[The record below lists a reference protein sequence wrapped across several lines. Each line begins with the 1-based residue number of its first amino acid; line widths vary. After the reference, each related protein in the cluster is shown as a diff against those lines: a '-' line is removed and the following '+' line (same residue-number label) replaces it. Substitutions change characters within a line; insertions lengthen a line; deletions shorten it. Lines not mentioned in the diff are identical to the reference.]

1 MSVMTQPFE
10 GMSAQ
15 AKRTLAFTAAAFMV
29 MLFMMVPEIARAGE
43 DAAELAGIWG
53 RWVGW
58 VQGTLGRIIPLI
70 MIIVGVVYGIRQQN
84 IMAFVMGP
92 AAGIGLYYSPSIIEG
107 LVGAGIAL

>member
-1 MSVMTQPFE
+1 MTNTFE

-15 AKRTLAFTAAAFMV
+15 TKRTLAYVAAAVMVLLFMV
-29 MLFMMVPEIARAGE
+29 MPDIAWAGDEGAEFDEIW
-43 DAAELAGIWG
+43 ELLE
-53 RWVGW
+53 GW
-58 VQGTLGRIIPLI
+58 VQGTLGRIISLI

-92 AAGIGLYYSPSIIEG
+92 AAGIGLYYSPSIIQG